1 MTAKRLISL
10 DALRGFTIAF
20 MIIVNDPG
28 SWDNTYGPLLHA
40 KWNGITLTDFVFPF
54 FIFIVGVSIVL
65 SQKNKGTSSSSSKI
79 FVRFIKIFALGVFL
93 SVIGGFLS
101 YIIGSGELI
110 SLSDVRIPGVLQ
122 RIALVYLACALLYNK
137 TNWMQQLFIMI
148 GLVVGYYI
156 LMLYVPVPGVGTGFL
171 EPGKNLAAYID
182 SLLIP
187 GSMWQGTWDP
197 EGILSTFPSIATGIS
212 GMLAGH
218 LIISSISLK
227 KKVIWMFCIG
237 VFCLLDSFAWELL
250 FPINKNLWTSTYVM
264 YTSGWAYLLFACL
277 MWYADV
283 LNYRTGIKFGIIF
296 GSNSIAIYALSQIL
310 VWFFYDATIIGD
322 SSINDIIY
330 GGMVNIG
337 IYAKTAS
344 LIWAILYMLMCYVP
358 AYYLYK
364 KKIFIKL

>member
-1 MTAKRLISL
+1 MKDRLISL
-10 DALRGFTIAF
+10 DALRGFTIAL

-28 SWDNTYGPLLHA
+28 SWDNTFGPLLHA
-40 KWNGITLTDFVFPF
+40 KWNGITLTDVVFPF

-65 SQKNKGTSSSSSKI
+65 SQKNKGTSSSSLKI
-79 FVRFIKIFALGVFL
+79 FVRSIKIFTLGIFL

-101 YIIGSGELI
+101 YIVGSGELI

-122 RIALVYLACALLYNK
+122 RIALVYLACAILYNK
-137 TNWMQQLFIMI
+137 TNWMQQFFILI
-148 GLVVGYYI
+148 GIVVVYYV
-156 LMLYVPVPGVGTGFL
+156 LMLYVPVPGVGAGFL

-187 GSMWQGTWDP
+187 GTLWQGTWDP
-197 EGILSTFPSIATGIS
+197 EGLLSTLPAIATGIS

-218 LIISSISLK
+218 LIISSISLE

-283 LNYRTGIKFGIIF
+283 LNYRMGIKFGIIF

-310 VWFFYDATIIGD
+310 VWFFYDATILGD